1 MTTYEHWKITIDED
15 NNFWLGFDRAN
26 AKVNTLNQDVLIELD
41 HILNTV
47 RDSDYQALIIASEK
61 KSGFIVRPAST
72 IDESKERRITADITH
87 SLIMLGY
94 SLELSGNRS
103 FISKFKLPKRTKTE
117 LACIRKIFIIESEA
131 GKKIAVRT

>member
-1 MTTYEHWKITIDED
+1 MIFRSSSIKSRLNSILGED
-15 NNFWLGFDRAN
+15 NMRL
-26 AKVNTLNQDVLIELD
+26 
-41 HILNTV
+41 
-47 RDSDYQALIIASEK
+47 EK